1 MHLSLAQTVI
11 QNLKSEIAELDK
23 DDSSESELME
33 RKLAEANLKIESL
46 EKELRN
52 RRSVEEAMN
61 TNRLRKSR
69 DEILLLKEKIISN
82 ARHQRKEAL
91 ERLALEKQ
99 ISELDQVIQQQ
110 VRQFHA
116 EKEVL
121 QKTIRETKLAFD
133 STKTKA
139 LEKEREMLQ
148 MYKEV
153 LFLRESLLGAKKRIS
168 FLEKALEDERRRNVS
183 LQVELEIKGKV
194 VNQLEDEASELRK
207 EVRWKDKQLF
217 SMAKQIQE
225 NEDDKELIVWLEL
238 AKHSMEKK
246 FLEEKAALE
255 ENLEMNE
262 NVIADMERV
271 IEELEK
277 NNKELNSEISE
288 LKRRIIEKDE
298 DTAEISQLSEVEG
311 EVESDSFEILEG
323 SDSDKFPD
331 TFGVESEDKKPSDFI
346 SSLYLDAIASH
357 TSIISSPKPK
367 GDYLLRSL
375 WKNIGLEKWLENKWI
390 NFAFQQC
397 FDTPCSFETN
407 SLSGYI
413 SSEYKHQALQVLPQR
428 AIQHKEVLGE
438 GVFGIVRKVKVKD
451 DQGNWLDAVLK
462 ERKFTN
468 RKDIQMF
475 EMEAAF
481 FAN

>member
-1 MHLSLAQTVI
+1 
-11 QNLKSEIAELDK
+11 
-23 DDSSESELME
+23 ME

-99 ISELDQVIQQQ
+99 ITELDQVIQQQ

-133 STKTKA
+133 STRRK
-139 LEKEREMLQ
+139 LSKEREMLQ

-217 SMAKQIQE
+217 SMAK
-225 NEDDKELIVWLEL
+225 
-238 AKHSMEKK
+238 
-246 FLEEKAALE
+246 
-255 ENLEMNE
+255 
-262 NVIADMERV
+262 
-271 IEELEK
+271 
-277 NNKELNSEISE
+277 
-288 LKRRIIEKDE
+288 
-298 DTAEISQLSEVEG
+298 
-311 EVESDSFEILEG
+311 
-323 SDSDKFPD
+323 
-331 TFGVESEDKKPSDFI
+331 
-346 SSLYLDAIASH
+346 
-357 TSIISSPKPK
+357 
-367 GDYLLRSL
+367 
-375 WKNIGLEKWLENKWI
+375 
-390 NFAFQQC
+390 
-397 FDTPCSFETN
+397 TN
-407 SLSGYI
+407 PR
-413 SSEYKHQALQVLPQR
+413 E
-428 AIQHKEVLGE
+428 
-438 GVFGIVRKVKVKD
+438 
-451 DQGNWLDAVLK
+451 
-462 ERKFTN
+462 
-468 RKDIQMF
+468 
-475 EMEAAF
+475 
-481 FAN
+481 